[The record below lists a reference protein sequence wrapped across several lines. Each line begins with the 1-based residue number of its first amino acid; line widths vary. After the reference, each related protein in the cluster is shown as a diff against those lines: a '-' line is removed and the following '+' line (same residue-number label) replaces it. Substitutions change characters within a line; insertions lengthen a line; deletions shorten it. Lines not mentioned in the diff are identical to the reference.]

1 MNLNN
6 PKKFSIVGGKENADF
21 IFQSAIDDK
30 SENKNWK
37 LIVANLNSVT
47 INNAKKWFMSII
59 KNRRYHERF
68 DKRLYCQ
75 TECIKKQPRMLF

>member
-1 MNLNN
+1 MMRLLEKAKKVN
-6 PKKFSIVGGKENADF
+6 P
-21 IFQSAIDDK
+21 
-30 SENKNWK
+30 
-37 LIVANLNSVT
+37 
-47 INNAKKWFMSII
+47 KKWFMPII